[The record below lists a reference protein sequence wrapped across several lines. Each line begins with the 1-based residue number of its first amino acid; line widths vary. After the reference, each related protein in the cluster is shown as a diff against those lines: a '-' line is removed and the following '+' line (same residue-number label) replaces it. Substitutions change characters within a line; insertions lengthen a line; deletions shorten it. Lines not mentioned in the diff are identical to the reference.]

1 MSIFLAVVLSV
12 SGNPSSAAA
21 ADVTPPAKAAAP
33 AVPAPRSGR
42 ELAGAAHAA
51 LRKWAKASDKDADA
65 AARSLLVI
73 YCELQADTRL
83 ARSTRENLR
92 TTVRARLD
100 QLSAQISK
108 RIAKDKASGKN
119 IAAKTDP
126 AKADPNVKT
135 VAATGSPRPLAQVGV
150 PAGGGLGGAAG
161 GQQNATADNGQAL
174 VDLIQNTISPKSWD
188 VNGGNCTI
196 YYWQQQHAI
205 VVRATG
211 DVHDQISDVLQ
222 QLDRAGH

>member
-1 MSIFLAVVLSV
+1 MSIFLAVVLTV
-12 SGNPSSAAA
+12 SGNPSSAAVPDA
-21 ADVTPPAKAAAP
+21 TPPAKA

-42 ELAGAAHAA
+42 ELADATHAA

-73 YCELQADTRL
+73 YCELQQDTQL

-100 QLSAQISK
+100 QLGTQLSK
-108 RIAKDKASGKN
+108 RIAKGKAPSK
-119 IAAKTDP
+119 ADST
-126 AKADPNVKT
+126 KADPTKADPSVKSI
-135 VAATGSPRPLAQVGV
+135 AAAGSPKPLAQVGV
-150 PAGGGLGGAAG
+150 PAGGGGFGGPAN
-161 GQQNATADNGQAL
+161 GQQNATVDNGQAL

-211 DVHDQISDVLQ
+211 DVHGEISDALE
-222 QLDRAGH
+222 QLNRASH